1 MKATVTSVLV
11 LLAISH
17 ATLADPA
24 APDNVPASCL
34 NKNFNVD
41 PFECCK
47 TPKLLDEGTVKECV
61 HSFPPPQNAQDEIK
75 PDCMSECVMNS
86 TRIFDRRQNVNDAK
100 AMETFLEK
108 LNGKSVWAEIVQK
121 AVKQCLDDADNRKEE
136 FSRDMKALQQ
146 KFPKERICSP
156 AAGFIM
162 ECVHV
167 SVYKNC
173 PASIFKDNLAGCPAI
188 KKHLNVDNCPFYTI
202 FPEKK
207 APKPVKRH

>member
-1 MKATVTSVLV
+1 MQQFVISLLLLISTVC
-11 LLAISH
+11 A
-17 ATLADPA
+17 AMADSP
-24 APDNVPASCL
+24 PVDGVPANCL

-47 TPKLLDEGTVKECV
+47 TPKLLDENVVKECV
-61 HSFPPPQNAQDEIK
+61 KLFPSPQNAQDELK

-108 LNGKSVWAEIVQK
+108 INVNSIWADISEK
-121 AVKQCLDDADNRKEE
+121 AVKQCLDDADNRKAE
-136 FSRDMKALQQ
+136 FTKEMNSLQQ

-156 AAGFIM
+156 SAGFIM

-167 SVYKNC
+167 LVYKNC

-207 APKPVKRH
+207 DTKTKKRN

>member
-1 MKATVTSVLV
+1 
-11 LLAISH
+11 
-17 ATLADPA
+17 
-24 APDNVPASCL
+24 
-34 NKNFNVD
+34 
-41 PFECCK
+41 
-47 TPKLLDEGTVKECV
+47 
-61 HSFPPPQNAQDEIK
+61 
-75 PDCMSECVMNS
+75 MSECVMNS

-167 SVYKNC
+167 SVYKVRLQILFNEQISNYFSFSEL
-173 PASIFKDNLAGCPAI
+173 PSFNIQGQFGGMSRDQEAFEYRQLSVLHDFPGKEGPQASEASLDGQSRIL
-188 KKHLNVDNCPFYTI
+188 
-202 FPEKK
+202 
-207 APKPVKRH
+207 

>member
-1 MKATVTSVLV
+1 MKATVSSVLV
-11 LLAISH
+11 LLAVVQL
-17 ATLADPA
+17 TLVNA
-24 APDNVPASCL
+24 AASGDVPASCL

-47 TPKLLDEGTVKECV
+47 TPKLLGENVVKNCV
-61 HSFPPPQNAQDEIK
+61 TAFPPPQNPQDEIK

-86 TRIFDRRQNVNDAK
+86 TRIFDRSQNVNDAK
-100 AMETFLEK
+100 ALQTFLEK
-108 LNGKSVWAEIVQK
+108 LNVKSIWTDIVQK
-121 AVKQCLDDADNRKEE
+121 AAKQCLDDADSRKGE
-136 FSRDMKALQQ
+136 FNSEMTALQK
-146 KFPKERICSP
+146 KFPNERICSP

-167 SVYKNC
+167 SVYKSC
-173 PASIFKDNLAGCPAI
+173 PSAIFKDNLAGCAAI

-207 APKPVKRH
+207 FPKFRKRT